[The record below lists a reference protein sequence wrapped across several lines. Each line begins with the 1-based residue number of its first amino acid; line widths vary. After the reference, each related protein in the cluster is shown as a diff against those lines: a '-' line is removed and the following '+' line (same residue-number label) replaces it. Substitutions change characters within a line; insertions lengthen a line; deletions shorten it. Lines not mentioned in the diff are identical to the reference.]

1 MLYDLSHV
9 DYQKPNLQTMVSDSW
24 FSEVEGAGGGG
35 LNEGGQKVHTSI
47 YKIRKYR
54 DADHS

>member
-24 FSEVEGAGGGG
+24 FSEVEGAGGGIERG
-35 LNEGGQKVHTSI
+35 WSKGTHFHLQDKEVPGC
-47 YKIRKYR
+47 
-54 DADHS
+54 